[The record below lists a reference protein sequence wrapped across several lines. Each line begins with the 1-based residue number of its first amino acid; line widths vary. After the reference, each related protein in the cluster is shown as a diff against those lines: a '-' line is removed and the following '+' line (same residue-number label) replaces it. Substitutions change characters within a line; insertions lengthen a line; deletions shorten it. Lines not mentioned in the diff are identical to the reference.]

1 MATLALTAVG
11 TAIGGP
17 IGGAIGGL
25 LGRTLDS
32 QILGSDSRS
41 GPRLEEL
48 AVSTSSYGSPI
59 AQQFGMMRSVG
70 SIIWAADLVETSE
83 RSGGKGRPSV
93 TTYNYSSSFAVS
105 LSSRPIHGIGRIWAN
120 GNLLRGASGD
130 LKSPGLFRIHQG
142 YGDQIPDP
150 LISAA
155 EGAYAP
161 AFRGTAYVVFED
173 LALADFGNRIPA
185 LSFEIFADTQPFT
198 LTDIV
203 NSSPGNDHTPATL
216 RGIHGFTNSGGSLF
230 GALDLIDNAV
240 PLTVDAGKASLT
252 VQNTPQ
258 FEEAAPKLPAPVA
271 SMDGNGAI
279 NLGGQALNRTE
290 RQKTE
295 PIAVRYYDVERDY
308 QLGLQRPTGRANPG
322 PERILELPAAT
333 TPDEARRIA
342 NAASVRQASK
352 RVVLRWNIAEISDA
366 ISPGKLVTV
375 PGFDGKWLITS
386 WEWREIGVELELEP
400 IRPDFADTF
409 LGEAGASSKPQ
420 DVLIPPTSLRAFE
433 LPWDGIGTADEAR
446 VYAAVSSVDQN
457 WAGAALFR
465 EANSELIPIATAA
478 RTQPVSGR
486 LIASR
491 QPGQALFLDRNA
503 ALEVRLDSPDMQ
515 FSPSSTEIIA
525 NGRARILVGDEII
538 QYLNATQVDADIW
551 RLQGLLRGRGG
562 TEHAAAGTHEIGTL
576 VTFLDDTLTRLP
588 SHLSGGTNPL
598 SIAAIGRG
606 DNSPVSAVVENRGAS
621 LRPIAPVHPK
631 TKVQTDGGI
640 VVSWTRRARGAWEWL
655 DGVDV
660 PLVEEVERYCI
671 GIGPTGQPNQL
682 WVRNEPQIVLTPSM
696 LNPFPGQAIWVQQ
709 IGRHAKSHPLFLTVS
724 PS

>member
-32 QILGSDSRS
+32 QILGSNSRT

-59 AQQFGMMRSVG
+59 AQQFGTMRSVG
-70 SIIWAADLVETSE
+70 TIIWATDLVESSE
-83 RSGGKGRPSV
+83 KSGGKGQPSV
-93 TTYNYSSSFAVS
+93 TTYNYSTSFAVA
-105 LSSRPIHGIGRIWAN
+105 LSSRPINGIGRIWAN

-142 YGDQIPDP
+142 HGDQVPDP

-185 LSFEIFADTQPFT
+185 LSFEIFADAQPFT
-198 LTDIV
+198 VADIINAV
-203 NSSPGNDHTPATL
+203 PAKGDTPATL
-216 RGIHGFTNSGGSLF
+216 GGIHGFTNSGGSLG
-230 GALDLIDNAV
+230 GALDLIGTAV
-240 PLTVDAGKASLT
+240 PLAVDGGKQRLSI
-252 VQNTPQ
+252 QNVPQ
-258 FEEAAPKLPAPVA
+258 FEQAAPTLPVPLA
-271 SMDGNGAI
+271 SIDGDGTI
-279 NLGGQALNRTE
+279 NLGGQTLNRTE

-308 QLGLQRPTGRANPG
+308 QLGLQRPTGRASSG
-322 PERILELPAAT
+322 PERTLELPAAT

-342 NAASVRQASK
+342 NAASRRQASK
-352 RVVLRWNIAEISDA
+352 RVLLRWNIAEISEA
-366 ISPGKLVTV
+366 VGPGRLVTV

-400 IRPDFADTF
+400 VRPDFSDTF

-420 DVLIPPTSLRAFE
+420 DVVLPPTTLRAFE
-433 LPWDGIGTADEAR
+433 LPWDGIGTAEENR
-446 VYAAVSSVDQN
+446 VYAAASSVNRN
-457 WAGAALFR
+457 WAGAALFS

-478 RTQPVSGR
+478 RTQPASG
-486 LIASR
+486 LLVAPR

-503 ALEVRLDSPDMQ
+503 ALDVRLDSPDMQ
-515 FSPSSTEIIA
+515 FSPSSIETIA
-525 NGRARILVGDEII
+525 SGRARVLVGNEII
-538 QYLNATQVDADIW
+538 QYLGASQVDADIW
-551 RLQGLLRGRGG
+551 KLQGLLRGRAG
-562 TEHAAAGTHEIGTL
+562 TEQEAAAIHAAGTL
-576 VTFLDDTLTRLP
+576 VTLLDDTLTRLP
-588 SHLSGGTNPL
+588 AHLSGGANPL
-598 SIAAIGRG
+598 SIAAVGRG
-606 DNSPVSAVVENRGAS
+606 DDNPVTAVVENRGAS
-621 LRPIAPVHPK
+621 LRPITPVHPK
-631 TKVQTDGGI
+631 TKTQADGGI
-640 VVSWTRRARGAWEWL
+640 LVSWTRRARGAWEWL

-660 PLVEEVERYCI
+660 PLVEESERYCV
-671 GIGPTGQPNQL
+671 GIGPTDQPSRL
-682 WVRNEPQIVLTPSM
+682 WVLDEPQIILTPAM
-696 LNPFPGQAIWVQQ
+696 LSPYPGQPIWVQQ
-709 IGRHAKSHPLFLTVS
+709 IGRHAKSHPLLLTIA